1 MRDTEALMIYKV
13 TLKYETLPV
22 LILNVQAENMMCSR
36 IAARTEARRR
46 GWDEKPKSVK
56 SVILKGANL

>member
-46 GWDEKPKSVK
+46 GLDEKPKSVK
-56 SVILKGANL
+56 AVILKGANS

>member
-46 GWDEKPKSVK
+46 GLDEKPKSVK